1 MTFQLDKCTKGLTFW
16 IHSKPCSRKY
26 FRQLRSQGYNWIGL
40 TVVDYEWQYRH
51 DLFLAGK
58 EPPTFSDMHFVA
70 ATCEAANAEGL
81 RVVVRQ
87 HFMGVHYN
95 EARVGNVDIISPT
108 VNLARVF
115 KDIQKPSAFSSALQW
130 NCFQPAGEW
139 SQLKP
144 WGQFTDSELA
154 EATKWT
160 EQMYSQ
166 MVPLIRAEVPDLTLV
181 QNPAG
186 WAHII
191 TKEHE
196 AMALDIPNA
205 FIAADYHQTVNVKED
220 LRYFR
225 DYWAARG
232 KKVALVEYIPDR
244 DDILAEARLLGIPAS
259 EWDYGKPGLPG
270 PVAISA

>member
-16 IHSKPCSRKY
+16 LHSKPCSRKY
-26 FRQLRSQGYNWIGL
+26 FKQLRSQGYNFIGL
-40 TVVDYEWQYRH
+40 TVVDYEWQYN
-51 DLFLAGK
+51 LGY
-58 EPPTFSDMHFVA
+58 EPEPRFSDMHFIA

-81 RVVVRQ
+81 RVMVRQ
-87 HFMGVHYN
+87 HFWKNHYDW
-95 EARVGNVDIISPT
+95 AREGRVDLISPT

-115 KDIQKPSAFSSALQW
+115 KDIQKPSLFSSALQW

-144 WGQFTDSELA
+144 WGEFTQDELV

-166 MVPLIRAEVPDLTLV
+166 MVPAIRAEVPDLTLV

-186 WAHII
+186 WAHIV

-196 AMALDIPNA
+196 AMTLDIPNS
-205 FIAADYHQTVNVKED
+205 FIAADYHQTVEVKAD

-232 KKVALVEYIPDR
+232 KKVALLEYIPDR
-244 DDILAEARLLGIPAS
+244 DDILAEAKALGIPAS
-259 EWDYGKPGLPG
+259 EWDYGAPGLPG
-270 PVAISA
+270 PVLTA